1 MVRFRV
7 NNMVTIKLKP
17 HKRRVRIMSS
27 EQAEALMESLEQKWL
42 AKQKRDFISRM
53 ERKLSHK
60 ERMYR

>member
-1 MVRFRV
+1 MF
-7 NNMVTIKLKP
+7 TIKLKP